1 MKTTDQVLTG
11 GVASKPSFGKAFLK
25 WEPFAMLYARFALGA
40 AFLSAVAARLV
51 SGEIIPV
58 PTASNILSN
67 TRQGRG
73 SPRDKIYNSPI
84 FVHFVP
90 LW

>member
-40 AFLSAVAARLV
+40 ALLSAVAARFGIWGDNTGPDSFKHICCRLPGAGWEAATTRV
-51 SGEIIPV
+51 QRYQD
-58 PTASNILSN
+58 PTI
-67 TRQGRG
+67 R
-73 SPRDKIYNSPI
+73 
-84 FVHFVP
+84 
-90 LW
+90 